1 MGGLLFARVSNMYTL
16 KYIELVQY
24 LATRACGG
32 TVVFQGGSRVN
43 IMGVCFLPHV
53 SKVYSLEDTELVP
66 NMATRACGG
75 TVVYPIVYQGFLG
88 VIIHVIDMG

>member
-1 MGGLLFARVSNMYTL
+1 M
-16 KYIELVQY
+16 EL
-24 LATRACGG
+24 
-32 TVVFQGGSRVN
+32 
-43 IMGVCFLPHV
+43 CFLPHV
-53 SKVYSLEDTELVP
+53 LKVYSLKDLELIP